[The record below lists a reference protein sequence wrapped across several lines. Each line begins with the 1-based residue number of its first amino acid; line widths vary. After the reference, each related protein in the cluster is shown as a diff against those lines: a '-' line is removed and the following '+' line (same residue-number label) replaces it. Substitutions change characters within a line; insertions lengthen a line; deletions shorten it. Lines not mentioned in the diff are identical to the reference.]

1 MIYPLFAQGLSSFQ
15 LQSLRSLLTTTTI
28 IKPSS
33 SESSIMELNWVPDYC
48 LACDKQ
54 TECGTYCSQTC
65 RLADLEKSSNWSGS
79 DSPTTPTW
87 TSSESKRGSGFYLS
101 PAFNF
106 AAYKTPQTT
115 PDWPASDQS
124 THQTSYFS
132 ASSTTLNTCSR
143 TLSPSSSRSS
153 LNSTTTSS
161 STSLHQETLSEQART
176 ELRGYTNSFDS
187 TRNWRRRMT
196 WS

>member
-1 MIYPLFAQGLSSFQ
+1 
-15 LQSLRSLLTTTTI
+15 
-28 IKPSS
+28 
-33 SESSIMELNWVPDYC
+33 MELNWAPDYC

-54 TECGTYCSQTC
+54 TECETYCSQSC

-79 DSPTTPTW
+79 TSPTTPTW
-87 TSSESKRGSGFYLS
+87 TSSDSNRGSGFYLS

-106 AAYKTPQTT
+106 AAYKTSQTT
-115 PDWPASDQS
+115 SDWPASGQS
-124 THQTSYFS
+124 TSPQTSYFS
-132 ASSTTLNTCSR
+132 TTSTTQNTPSR

-153 LNSTTTSS
+153 LNSTTTTS
-161 STSLHQETLSEQART
+161 STSSSHQNPLSEQARA
-176 ELRGYTNSFDS
+176 ELRGYTNSFDN

>member
-1 MIYPLFAQGLSSFQ
+1 
-15 LQSLRSLLTTTTI
+15 
-28 IKPSS
+28 
-33 SESSIMELNWVPDYC
+33 MELNWAPDHC

-54 TECGTYCSQTC
+54 TECETYCSQSC
-65 RLADLEKSSNWSGS
+65 RLADLEKSANWSGS
-79 DSPTTPTW
+79 TSPTTPSW
-87 TSSESKRGSGFYLS
+87 TSSDSNRGSGFYLS

-106 AAYKTPQTT
+106 AAYKTTQTT
-115 PDWPASDQS
+115 PNWPTSP
-124 THQTSYFS
+124 QTSYFS
-132 ASSTTLNTCSR
+132 TTTTTTSSTTQNAPSR

-153 LNSTTTSS
+153 LTSTTTTSS
-161 STSLHQETLSEQART
+161 TSSHQTPLSEQARS

>member
-1 MIYPLFAQGLSSFQ
+1 
-15 LQSLRSLLTTTTI
+15 
-28 IKPSS
+28 
-33 SESSIMELNWVPDYC
+33 MELNWAPDYC

-54 TECGTYCSQTC
+54 TECETYCSQSC

-79 DSPTTPTW
+79 ASPITPSW
-87 TSSESKRGSGFYLS
+87 TSSDSNRGSGFYLS

-106 AAYKTPQTT
+106 AAYKAPPTIPT
-115 PDWPASDQS
+115 WPVSGQSASQ
-124 THQTSYFS
+124 QTSYFS
-132 ASSTTLNTCSR
+132 PTSASQNAPSR

-153 LNSTTTSS
+153 LNSTSTTSS
-161 STSLHQETLSEQART
+161 TSSHQTSLSEQART
-176 ELRGYTNSFDS
+176 ELRGYTNSFDN

>member
-1 MIYPLFAQGLSSFQ
+1 
-15 LQSLRSLLTTTTI
+15 
-28 IKPSS
+28 
-33 SESSIMELNWVPDYC
+33 MELNWVPDYC

-54 TECGTYCSQTC
+54 TECETYCSQTC
-65 RLADLEKSSNWSGS
+65 RLADLEKSSNWASS
-79 DSPTTPTW
+79 ASPTTPAW
-87 TSSESKRGSGFYLS
+87 TSSDSNRGSGFYLS

-106 AAYKTPQTT
+106 AAYKAPQATS
-115 PDWPASDQS
+115 DWPASGQPAP
-124 THQTSYFS
+124 QQPSYFS
-132 ASSTTLNTCSR
+132 ASSTTTKNASTR

-153 LNSTTTSS
+153 LNSTTTTSS
-161 STSLHQETLSEQART
+161 SSSSSHQNSLSEQART

>member
-1 MIYPLFAQGLSSFQ
+1 MD
-15 LQSLRSLLTTTTI
+15 
-28 IKPSS
+28 
-33 SESSIMELNWVPDYC
+33 LNWALDYC

-54 TECGTYCSQTC
+54 TECETYCSQSC
-65 RLADLEKSSNWSGS
+65 RLADIEKSSNWSGS
-79 DSPTTPTW
+79 TSPITPTW
-87 TSSESKRGSGFYLS
+87 TSSDSHRGSGFYLS

-115 PDWPASDQS
+115 PDWPASGQPAS
-124 THQTSYFS
+124 PQTSYFS
-132 ASSTTLNTCSR
+132 ATSTSQNAATR

-153 LNSTTTSS
+153 LSSITSTS
-161 STSLHQETLSEQART
+161 STSSQQNSLSEQARI
-176 ELRGYTNSFDS
+176 ELRGYTNSFDN

>member
-1 MIYPLFAQGLSSFQ
+1 
-15 LQSLRSLLTTTTI
+15 
-28 IKPSS
+28 
-33 SESSIMELNWVPDYC
+33 MELNWVHDYC

-54 TECGTYCSQTC
+54 TDSETYCSQSC

-79 DSPTTPTW
+79 ASPTTPTW
-87 TSSESKRGSGFYLS
+87 TASESTKGSGFYLS

-106 AAYKTPQTT
+106 AAYKAPQSTH
-115 PDWPASDQS
+115 DWPASDQPAS
-124 THQTSYFS
+124 SQTSYFS
-132 ASSTTLNTCSR
+132 ATNTTPNASSR

-153 LNSTTTSS
+153 LSSTTTTSS
-161 STSLHQETLSEQART
+161 SSSTPQNPLSEQARS

>member
-1 MIYPLFAQGLSSFQ
+1 
-15 LQSLRSLLTTTTI
+15 
-28 IKPSS
+28 
-33 SESSIMELNWVPDYC
+33 MELNWAPDYC

-54 TECGTYCSQTC
+54 TECETYCSQSC

-79 DSPTTPTW
+79 TSPTAVTW
-87 TSSESKRGSGFYLS
+87 PSSDSNRGSGFYLS

-115 PDWPASDQS
+115 PDWPASGRSATPQA
-124 THQTSYFS
+124 SYFS
-132 ASSTTLNTCSR
+132 ASSASSPHAPSR

-153 LNSTTTSS
+153 LNSTRTTSS
-161 STSLHQETLSEQART
+161 TSSYQTPLSEQARS

>member
-1 MIYPLFAQGLSSFQ
+1 
-15 LQSLRSLLTTTTI
+15 
-28 IKPSS
+28 
-33 SESSIMELNWVPDYC
+33 MELNWVPDYC

-54 TECGTYCSQTC
+54 TECGTYCSQSC

-79 DSPTTPTW
+79 ASPTIPTW
-87 TSSESKRGSGFYLS
+87 TSSDSNRGSGFYLS

-106 AAYKTPQTT
+106 AAYKTPQAT
-115 PDWPASDQS
+115 PDWPASGQS
-124 THQTSYFS
+124 ASRQTSYFAASPTTES
-132 ASSTTLNTCSR
+132 ASSR

-153 LNSTTTSS
+153 LNSTTSS
-161 STSLHQETLSEQART
+161 STSSHQNTLSEQART

>member
-1 MIYPLFAQGLSSFQ
+1 
-15 LQSLRSLLTTTTI
+15 
-28 IKPSS
+28 
-33 SESSIMELNWVPDYC
+33 MELNWAPDYC

-54 TECGTYCSQTC
+54 TECETYCSQSC

-79 DSPTTPTW
+79 TSPTTPSW
-87 TSSESKRGSGFYLS
+87 TSSDSNRGSGFYLS

-115 PDWPASDQS
+115 PDWPSGQAAAP
-124 THQTSYFS
+124 QTSYFS
-132 ASSTTLNTCSR
+132 PVSATQNAPSR

-153 LNSTTTSS
+153 LSSSTTSS
-161 STSLHQETLSEQART
+161 STSSRRSPLSEQART
-176 ELRGYTNSFDS
+176 ELRGYTNAFDN
-187 TRNWRRRMT
+187 TRNWKRRMT

>member
-1 MIYPLFAQGLSSFQ
+1 
-15 LQSLRSLLTTTTI
+15 
-28 IKPSS
+28 
-33 SESSIMELNWVPDYC
+33 MELNWVPDYC

-54 TECGTYCSQTC
+54 IESETYCSQSC

-79 DSPTTPTW
+79 ASPTTPAW
-87 TSSESKRGSGFYLS
+87 TSSESNRGSGFYLS

-106 AAYKTPQTT
+106 AAYKTPPQAT
-115 PDWPASDQS
+115 PDWPASGQS
-124 THQTSYFS
+124 ASQQNSYFS
-132 ASSTTLNTCSR
+132 ASSITQNASSR

-161 STSLHQETLSEQART
+161 SSTSSHQNPLSEETRT

>member
-1 MIYPLFAQGLSSFQ
+1 MD
-15 LQSLRSLLTTTTI
+15 
-28 IKPSS
+28 
-33 SESSIMELNWVPDYC
+33 LNWVPDYC

-54 TECGTYCSQTC
+54 TECETYCSQSC

-79 DSPTTPTW
+79 TSPTTPSW
-87 TSSESKRGSGFYLS
+87 TSSDSNRGSGFYLS

-115 PDWPASDQS
+115 PDWPASGQS
-124 THQTSYFS
+124 ASPQTSYFS
-132 ASSTTLNTCSR
+132 NTSTTQNAQSR

-153 LNSTTTSS
+153 LSSTTTITS
-161 STSLHQETLSEQART
+161 STSSHQNPLSEQART

>member
-1 MIYPLFAQGLSSFQ
+1 
-15 LQSLRSLLTTTTI
+15 
-28 IKPSS
+28 
-33 SESSIMELNWVPDYC
+33 MELNWVPDYC

-54 TECGTYCSQTC
+54 TECETYCSQSC

-79 DSPTTPTW
+79 VSPNTPAC
-87 TSSESKRGSGFYLS
+87 TSSDSNRGSGFYLS

-106 AAYKTPQTT
+106 AAYKTSQAT
-115 PDWPASDQS
+115 PDWPASDPS
-124 THQTSYFS
+124 ASPQTSYFS
-132 ASSTTLNTCSR
+132 AGSTSQNTVQR

-153 LNSTTTSS
+153 LNSTSSSSS
-161 STSLHQETLSEQART
+161 STSSQQNPLSEQART